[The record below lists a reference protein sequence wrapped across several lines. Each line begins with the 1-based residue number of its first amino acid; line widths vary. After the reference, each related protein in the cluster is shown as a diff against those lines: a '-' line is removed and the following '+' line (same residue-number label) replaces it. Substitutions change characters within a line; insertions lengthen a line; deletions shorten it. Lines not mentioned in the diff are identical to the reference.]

1 MEKSNAQT
9 GQFKYFNSKVFKR
22 LFLSYVLLIIC
33 FVTVYSGWY
42 LISYSKQYGR
52 DAEEACEQR
61 VLALSTAMDRQLFD
75 AQSMCDAVNASE
87 NCSAFFQRVYV
98 EKTAPDSMQLY
109 RMINEMRRIRAYS
122 TNMSVYSLV
131 LCLQGT
137 QQVYM
142 PGAVID
148 FEGEPQMLQNGESTR
163 ISTISRTLGVT
174 NHLQV
179 LFNKE
184 YLIYAR
190 DYTGS
195 VNKTTAKGVIM
206 VLFDKSHL
214 QKMVENLLES
224 GQGGTLYYR
233 GEAVLHAGQETG
245 RTFETGSLLNDRL
258 SYRLTVDER
267 FFHASFLNEKLIPVA
282 LILLLGFMFILV
294 TYFISRHFY
303 QPLGSIGKML
313 DAGHEPDNEIDDLMD
328 GIRSL
333 IGERNGYREKMV
345 TISPYVRQGM
355 VHTLITGG
363 TENQRSALLTDN
375 EFLELKRSCFAVAIV
390 NVVHMVEQRYAPQRY
405 ADIQALIQQVCN
417 ELSTEK
423 LTIVCCAKNLQNMF
437 VIVNSDEQDDMEKL
451 FYTLHQRIGEEIDDA
466 SYAITIGVSGVE
478 SDLENLQSACEKA
491 QSALNQMLLGGRD
504 SVYFDDSS
512 SLNRKRSY
520 YFPRDTYKTMVKALH
535 EGNPQDV
542 YALLDDIYQRN
553 VVETELPVEEIYMLI
568 DELHY
573 TIRSALQEVYDRL
586 TIHVE
591 LQRVREIMTIDEI
604 FAYYKTVFDT
614 AMAQLNAQ
622 EPAGE
627 AENMEQSVCDYIEA
641 HIYAPDLSLNAIADY
656 FGVSTKVIGAI
667 CKKRYQ
673 MTFLQ
678 YVRERQ
684 IHRAVELLQNSS
696 MTLEDIAQRCGFTN
710 VLTFR
715 RNFKAVMNM
724 NPSDFRK

>member
-61 VLALSTAMDRQLFD
+61 VLALSTAVDRQLFD

-87 NCSAFFQRVYV
+87 NCRAFFQRVYV

-122 TNMSVYSLV
+122 TTMSVYSLV

-148 FEGEPQMLQNGESTR
+148 FEGEPQMLQDGESMQ

-245 RTFETGSLLNDRL
+245 RTFETRSLLNDRL
-258 SYRLTVDER
+258 SYRLTV
-267 FFHASFLNEKLIPVA
+267 
-282 LILLLGFMFILV
+282 
-294 TYFISRHFY
+294 
-303 QPLGSIGKML
+303 
-313 DAGHEPDNEIDDLMD
+313 
-328 GIRSL
+328 
-333 IGERNGYREKMV
+333 
-345 TISPYVRQGM
+345 
-355 VHTLITGG
+355 
-363 TENQRSALLTDN
+363 
-375 EFLELKRSCFAVAIV
+375 
-390 NVVHMVEQRYAPQRY
+390 
-405 ADIQALIQQVCN
+405 
-417 ELSTEK
+417 
-423 LTIVCCAKNLQNMF
+423 
-437 VIVNSDEQDDMEKL
+437 
-451 FYTLHQRIGEEIDDA
+451 
-466 SYAITIGVSGVE
+466 
-478 SDLENLQSACEKA
+478 
-491 QSALNQMLLGGRD
+491 
-504 SVYFDDSS
+504 
-512 SLNRKRSY
+512 
-520 YFPRDTYKTMVKALH
+520 
-535 EGNPQDV
+535 
-542 YALLDDIYQRN
+542 
-553 VVETELPVEEIYMLI
+553 
-568 DELHY
+568 
-573 TIRSALQEVYDRL
+573 
-586 TIHVE
+586 
-591 LQRVREIMTIDEI
+591 
-604 FAYYKTVFDT
+604 
-614 AMAQLNAQ
+614 
-622 EPAGE
+622 
-627 AENMEQSVCDYIEA
+627 
-641 HIYAPDLSLNAIADY
+641 
-656 FGVSTKVIGAI
+656 
-667 CKKRYQ
+667 
-673 MTFLQ
+673 
-678 YVRERQ
+678 
-684 IHRAVELLQNSS
+684 
-696 MTLEDIAQRCGFTN
+696 
-710 VLTFR
+710 
-715 RNFKAVMNM
+715 
-724 NPSDFRK
+724 